1 MRPLAAADV
10 CRAVSGTF
18 LQAGG
23 DTVTGVTS
31 DSRRIAPGDL
41 FIPLVGARF
50 DGHDYMNAAL
60 SDGAAGCLCS
70 RVPEALLPG
79 KFYIQV
85 QDTTRALGALAA
97 WYRGL
102 YDIPVVQVTGSAGK
116 TTTKEMLASVLSRH
130 FCTLKTRA
138 NLNNHIGTPQTLLE
152 LEPRH
157 QAAVIETGLDHF
169 GQIRYMGSL
178 VQPTIAVI
186 TNIGDAHIENLGGTR
201 QGILQAKCEI
211 FDHLRPGGLAVLCG
225 DDPLLNGLTLP
236 FETLRC
242 GKGESCNVRVT
253 DIVRRGI
260 DGLDCTVTTSRRSYR
275 LSIPSPGDYMIYPA
289 SMAAAIG
296 EYLGLSEQ
304 EIVGGVAAYVSTGS
318 RMRRIRLPEDRLI
331 IDDCYNANPVSMKAS
346 LEVLQDGAN
355 RRVAILGDMGELGEN
370 EKALHAEVGAFA
382 AGLNID
388 AIYCAGPLSEAISD
402 EAKKSAT
409 PKDIRH
415 FATRAELMAALPTL
429 LHNGDTILVK
439 ASHFMQF
446 TQIVDELKK

>member
-85 QDTTRALGALAA
+85 QDTTLALGALAA

-186 TNIGDAHIENLGGTR
+186 TNVGDAHIENLGGTR

-289 SMAAAIG
+289 SMAAAIA

-304 EIVGGVAAYVSTGS
+304 EIVEGVAAYVSTGS

-331 IDDCYNANPVSMKAS
+331 IDDC
-346 LEVLQDGAN
+346 
-355 RRVAILGDMGELGEN
+355 
-370 EKALHAEVGAFA
+370 
-382 AGLNID
+382 
-388 AIYCAGPLSEAISD
+388 
-402 EAKKSAT
+402 
-409 PKDIRH
+409 
-415 FATRAELMAALPTL
+415 
-429 LHNGDTILVK
+429 
-439 ASHFMQF
+439 
-446 TQIVDELKK
+446 

>member
-18 LQAGG
+18 LQAGV

-85 QDTTRALGALAA
+85 QDTTLALGALAA

-157 QAAVIETGLDHF
+157 QAAVIETGLNHF

-186 TNIGDAHIENLGGTR
+186 TNVGDAHIENLGGTR

-304 EIVGGVAAYVSTGS
+304 EIVEGVAAYVSTGS
-318 RMRRIRLPEDRLI
+318 RMRRIRLPDDRL
-331 IDDCYNANPVSMKAS
+331 DHRRLLQRQPPGHGGGAGNPGGHRLPPPRSRSGRYGGAGAIS
-346 LEVLQDGAN
+346 HDAHLEVGRITARLGLDAVIAIGASPPPSPRPPAPALRHRSAGAARPAGAADPRHRHAGEGVPCHGIRQN
-355 RRVAILGDMGELGEN
+355 RQRTGNNDL
-370 EKALHAEVGAFA
+370 
-382 AGLNID
+382 
-388 AIYCAGPLSEAISD
+388 
-402 EAKKSAT
+402 
-409 PKDIRH
+409 
-415 FATRAELMAALPTL
+415 
-429 LHNGDTILVK
+429 
-439 ASHFMQF
+439 
-446 TQIVDELKK
+446 

>member
-85 QDTTRALGALAA
+85 QDTTLALGALAA

-186 TNIGDAHIENLGGTR
+186 TNVGDAHIENLGGTR

-304 EIVGGVAAYVSTGS
+304 EIVEGVAAYVSTGS

-331 IDDCYNANPVSMKAS
+331 IDDCYNANPSSMRAS
-346 LEVLQDGAN
+346 VGNFLAEPLEERQ
-355 RRVAILGDMGELGEN
+355 RRVLILGDMLELGDWSER
-370 EKALHAEVGAFA
+370 EHAAIIEMA
-382 AGLNID
+382 AQD
-388 AIYCAGPLSEAISD
+388 PE
-402 EAKKSAT
+402 
-409 PKDIRH
+409 
-415 FATRAELMAALPTL
+415 AELLLVGPEFAKAYDGLAEKPANVTLCPTRDDLISL
-429 LHNGDTILVK
+429 LKVSPVEHSLVLVK
-439 ASHFMQF
+439 GSHGMGLEQAL
-446 TQIVDELKK
+446 EAL